1 MKPTT
6 QLLGSLVLVCAILL
20 PLQLHARSAQ
30 SQELACVS
38 GNCNKDIRDLHKL
51 ARHGSAEAM
60 TLLSMIYATGDGRP
74 AEPERALR
82 MLSRA
87 AKSGHEPALLLLS
100 DWYERG
106 FVVEQDPAQ
115 AASLLQKAVALDY
128 APALY
133 KVAVTK
139 LLDPAPGIQRDGLA
153 LLEKASEK
161 KLLDAVF
168 LLARMKLSGE
178 IAEQD
183 INAAATLFKQL
194 VLVGHQPS
202 RPYLQN
208 CIALLSAQ
216 ISAQVSAQAEV
227 AEQVADLQQ
236 SYDMEIIQVI
246 GRDLKTESMLTNVVQ
261 QLQRTG
267 LFDPGSMVRIRSQ
280 RCDGSFGCVSI
291 SPRAGDRDL
300 KQSLTNSM

>member
-1 MKPTT
+1 M
-6 QLLGSLVLVCAILL
+6 
-20 PLQLHARSAQ
+20 
-30 SQELACVS
+30 
-38 GNCNKDIRDLHKL
+38 
-51 ARHGSAEAM
+51 
-60 TLLSMIYATGDGRP
+60 
-74 AEPERALR
+74 
-82 MLSRA
+82 
-87 AKSGHEPALLLLS
+87 
-100 DWYERG
+100 
-106 FVVEQDPAQ
+106 
-115 AASLLQKAVALDY
+115 
-128 APALY
+128 
-133 KVAVTK
+133 TK
-139 LLDPAPGIQRDGLA
+139 LLDPDPGIQRDGLA
-153 LLEKASEK
+153 LLERASEK

-183 INAAATLFKQL
+183 ISAAANLFKQL

-208 CIALLSAQ
+208 CITLL
-216 ISAQVSAQAEV
+216 SAQVSAQAEV

-246 GRDLKTESMLTNVVQ
+246 GRDFKTESMLTNVVQ

-267 LFDPGSMVRIRSQ
+267 LFEPGSMVRIRSQ

>member
-1 MKPTT
+1 MKHTT
-6 QLLGSLVLVCAILL
+6 RFLGSLVFVCAFLL
-20 PLQLHARSAQ
+20 PLQLQARSAQ

-51 ARHGSAEAM
+51 ARHGSTEAM

-82 MLSRA
+82 MLRRA
-87 AKSGHEPALLLLS
+87 AKLNHEPALLLMS

-115 AASLLQKAVALDY
+115 AASLLQKAVDLDY

-139 LLDPAPGIQRDGLA
+139 LLDPDPGIQRDGLA
-153 LLEKASEK
+153 LLERASEK

-183 INAAATLFKQL
+183 ISAAANLFKQL

-202 RPYLQN
+202 RPYLQS
-208 CIALLSAQ
+208 CITLL
-216 ISAQVSAQAEV
+216 SAQVSAQAEV

-246 GRDLKTESMLTNVVQ
+246 GRDFKTESMLTNVVQ

-267 LFDPGSMVRIRSQ
+267 LFEPGSIMRIRGQ

>member
-82 MLSRA
+82 MLRRA

-115 AASLLQKAVALDY
+115 AASLLQKAVDLDY

-153 LLEKASEK
+153 LLERASEK

-183 INAAATLFKQL
+183 ISAAATLFKQL

-216 ISAQVSAQAEV
+216 LSEQPEV

-246 GRDLKTESMLTNVVQ
+246 GRDFKTESMLTNVVQ
-261 QLQRTG
+261 QLLGTG
-267 LFDPGSMVRIRSQ
+267 LFEPGSMVRIRSQ